1 MSDRTP
7 QQIADQLNSLRAQ
20 AVSIVEGTIA
30 SAANPGGS
38 ITFTYVN
45 PIDGQPYTATGT
57 AFNQC
62 SPSKVSALKLE
73 DGSWIVVGAHESA
86 IVREA
91 VHTDRRAK
99 PKVKK
104 MDKVKVLFSRIEGNE
119 RVFYLWGDRPIP
131 KRIFAITKDS
141 YMLIAKINNLGDDKW
156 IVGLQWESTTES
168 VTNYFTQSAVI
179 HTQVFSNSQVWNE
192 TIAIGQRNTISS
204 LPSNNNV
211 SPTLSYMGYGFWL
224 VADTGLP
231 TFDLGIRT
239 PTTFIFYEGT
249 VRTLLGS
256 LAYSVPGDGTS
267 DITVTL
273 TVPVSLTETRTSVD
287 RRQAFN
293 NPATEL
299 FTGQITAPSLF
310 GDTQGNYQYYADGA
324 GSARQYK
331 LTPNI
336 SIPANPFPNDSTD
349 EGFPFSM
356 GYASRIDSG
365 IGGGGQ
371 IKGNQYSTVRSL
383 TSGAYYDT
391 TGQWTVDIY
400 DIAQTTTKR
409 SIKTKVTCKLN
420 LSTDFLYSAA
430 YYP

>member
-1 MSDRTP
+1 VKTQ
-7 QQIADQLNSLRAQ
+7 QQITDELNDLRAK
-20 AVSIVEGTIA
+20 ATNIVAGTVA
-30 SAANPGGS
+30 GCANPGGS
-38 ITFTYVN
+38 ITFTYSVS
-45 PIDGQPYTATGT
+45 GKSFTAQGK
-57 AFNQC
+57 AWNQIT
-62 SPSKVSALKLE
+62 PSQVSAMQLK
-73 DGSWIVVGAHESA
+73 DGTWVVMGQYEAATVH
-86 IVREA
+86 EA

-156 IVGLQWESTTES
+156 IVGLQWESTTEY

-204 LPSNNNV
+204 LSSQYTV
-211 SPTLSYMGYGFWL
+211 APTLSYMGYGFWFT
-224 VADTGLP
+224 ADTGLP
-231 TFDLGIRT
+231 RFDLGPRT

-249 VRTLLGS
+249 VSTLLGS

-267 DITVTL
+267 DVTVTL
-273 TVPVSLTETRTSVD
+273 IVPVSLTETRTSVD
-287 RRQAFN
+287 HHQGFI
-293 NPATEL
+293 NPATEV
-299 FTGQITAPSLF
+299 FTGQITIPVLF

-324 GSARQYK
+324 YSTRQYK

-336 SIPANPFPNDSTD
+336 SIPENPFPNDSTD

-371 IKGNQYSTVRSL
+371 IKGNQYSTVKNL
-383 TSGAYYDT
+383 TSSAYSDT

-400 DIAQTTTKR
+400 DIAETTTKK
-409 SIKTKVTCKLN
+409 SIKTKVTCNLN
-420 LSTDFLYSAA
+420 PNTDFLYSAA